1 MTLQSDSENDNND
14 LPSTNSKENK
24 ENTSTSIGPGEND
37 STIDESLASATQTR
51 FSFYDAA
58 EVQSQQV
65 VEDEDPKE
73 IQRKSY
79 YSAAGDVLESSK
91 TTAREAMDVL
101 ARRHRRNNSLGSIP
115 RARKKEDTVDI
126 LKSLQE
132 TEDQRNQ
139 ILTVDAKPG
148 ANRPVAPRQRMTPS
162 SRTTNRPPLQKNERP
177 DDEDDDDDASNPY
190 EDAIKEALDLLRRHR
205 SPQRSESDQQPAVVI
220 SGGPLQPSSSED
232 SDILRSQT
240 PKQQDRLLQLR
251 QEDESD
257 HDSSYQPPTT
267 GDDDDEEEDSEEA
280 MLEGD
285 LTDLFEEQKVKAKE
299 RQERMAEYATRLQEF
314 KSTLTG
320 SQDEELDQQDGEDT
334 IPSNDKAAS
343 ETDLVSLL
351 SQSTNEREEEVQRGV
366 EKVLLAILERAYS
379 SRGRAE
385 ANNTLP
391 QESMNDALLKAM
403 DELLSGKSTEGDH
416 NRTSDTMKAER
427 ASVVDDLLAE
437 VEERQEEKKQS
448 DYDKIAT
455 IIEEDENVVDD
466 DDEYTKNDKYSFYT
480 EEEGNEYTDDD
491 DTTMDRV
498 LGPLSQG
505 AGGTTGVVLDIDD
518 DVVTTDPTTV
528 SNAVSDLSQGL
539 SEKNDKY
546 ATEERDAG
554 EQDIS
559 DKEATDLM
567 RTLCAHLLP
576 YGVDQFKRRSQSI
589 PPWDENNPNE
599 AGYRIIR
606 LSKSQLRRVEFAFE
620 TMINNLKR
628 NTERRLSSAG
638 TGSQSENDASFYKDL
653 QEAERLLDSQE
664 EGLYTTKVEN
674 DEKSID
680 LDDHDSAISV
690 ETTDSQCHPDF
701 PGIKMNG
708 KGEMGDL
715 EYFHLPIVFKSHV
728 TGFEPTKD
736 LELEPGNVIAGQY
749 LVENELGSAAF
760 STAYRCIDLSS
771 EMDAGG
777 VSSYF
782 AKRLSCFCLIAL
794 INTLIFGTGS

>member
-1 MTLQSDSENDNND
+1 M
-14 LPSTNSKENK
+14 
-24 ENTSTSIGPGEND
+24 
-37 STIDESLASATQTR
+37 
-51 FSFYDAA
+51 
-58 EVQSQQV
+58 
-65 VEDEDPKE
+65 
-73 IQRKSY
+73 
-79 YSAAGDVLESSK
+79 
-91 TTAREAMDVL
+91 
-101 ARRHRRNNSLGSIP
+101 
-115 RARKKEDTVDI
+115 
-126 LKSLQE
+126 
-132 TEDQRNQ
+132 
-139 ILTVDAKPG
+139 
-148 ANRPVAPRQRMTPS
+148 
-162 SRTTNRPPLQKNERP
+162 
-177 DDEDDDDDASNPY
+177 
-190 EDAIKEALDLLRRHR
+190 
-205 SPQRSESDQQPAVVI
+205 
-220 SGGPLQPSSSED
+220 
-232 SDILRSQT
+232 SQT
-240 PKQQDRLLQLR
+240 TKQ
-251 QEDESD
+251 
-257 HDSSYQPPTT
+257 
-267 GDDDDEEEDSEEA
+267 
-280 MLEGD
+280 
-285 LTDLFEEQKVKAKE
+285 
-299 RQERMAEYATRLQEF
+299 
-314 KSTLTG
+314 
-320 SQDEELDQQDGEDT
+320 
-334 IPSNDKAAS
+334 
-343 ETDLVSLL
+343 
-351 SQSTNEREEEVQRGV
+351 REEEVQRGV
-366 EKVLLAILERAYS
+366 EKVLLAILERANS

-437 VEERQEEKKQS
+437 VEEHQEEKKQS
-448 DYDKIAT
+448 DYDKIAK

-466 DDEYTKNDKYSFYT
+466 DDEYSRNDKYSYYT

-528 SNAVSDLSQGL
+528 FNAVSDLSQGL

-546 ATEERDAG
+546 ERDAG
-554 EQDIS
+554 EQDII

-664 EGLYTTKVEN
+664 EGLYTPKVEN
-674 DEKSID
+674 DENIKD

-777 VSSYF
+777 VSLYF
-782 AKRLSCFCLIAL
+782 AKRLSCLFSFDC
-794 INTLIFGTGS
+794 FD